1 MSTMTRTKPTT
12 KTAKTTRKHR
22 APAGPV
28 GPVGPAATERA
39 EAAAVEL
46 VEMLEAQGVK
56 FAAPEL
62 APSQIASSIL
72 AAWKLAS
79 DGPRDSDADFLL
91 AVSGAVDGLAHAVL
105 EDDRIIDV
113 VRIASHGPLGAVDKV
128 ELRASA
134 IFDGHVTDAV
144 FE

>member
-12 KTAKTTRKHR
+12 KTAKATREHR
-22 APAGPV
+22 APGRPV

-72 AAWKLAS
+72 AAWKLAA
-79 DGPRDSDADFLL
+79 DGPRDSDADFLI
-91 AVSGAVDGLAHAVL
+91 AVSGAIDGLAHAL
-105 EDDRIIDV
+105 
-113 VRIASHGPLGAVDKV
+113 ASRAPCAPLAMSILAPAGATNSPKG
-128 ELRASA
+128 RR
-134 IFDGHVTDAV
+134 VTR
-144 FE
+144 

>member
-1 MSTMTRTKPTT
+1 MSTMTRTKQTT
-12 KTAKTTRKHR
+12 KTAKATRKHR

-39 EAAAVEL
+39 EAAAAEL

-91 AVSGAVDGLAHAVL
+91 AVSGAVDGLAHAL
-105 EDDRIIDV
+105 
-113 VRIASHGPLGAVDKV
+113 ASRAPCAPLAMSILAPAGAAKSPKGRKV
-128 ELRASA
+128 TR
-134 IFDGHVTDAV
+134 
-144 FE
+144 